1 MRLLLSPLAVIVG
14 TPLAAGYLVAPPGTA
29 FPGTISTC
37 SEWVAYAS
45 GMTCA
50 SIESTYGITAAE
62 FATWNPDCVLGGSC
76 SVITGF
82 DYCIEVN
89 YGTISASSAS
99 STTSTSTQTTF
110 VTSTT
115 TTAGNGVTTPTPI
128 QAGMVDNCNSFHMV
142 VSDDTCATIAS
153 AAGISQTDFADY
165 NPGVGSG
172 CSSLWL
178 GYYVCTGI
186 IGETASKTTVA
197 STTTA
202 GNGITTPT
210 PTQTGMVDNCNSF
223 HMVDSGDSCQTIAT
237 AAGIVLADFYSWNS
251 GVGSGCSSLWLG
263 YYVCTGVVGSTPT
276 TTAATTTTAGNG
288 ISTPTPTQ
296 AGMVG
301 NCNSFHMVVSDDTCA
316 TIASEAG
323 ISTTDF
329 YSWNSGV
336 GSGCSSL
343 WLGYYVCTGV
353 IGSTPTTT
361 KKTTTS
367 TGNGVTTP
375 TPTQPG
381 IVSNCNKFHEV
392 VSGDGCQAIANAAG
406 ITLAQFEAWNT
417 QVGSSCSTLWL
428 GYYVCIGIL

>member
-1 MRLLLSPLAVIVG
+1 M
-14 TPLAAGYLVAPPGTA
+14 
-29 FPGTISTC
+29 
-37 SEWVAYAS
+37 
-45 GMTCA
+45 
-50 SIESTYGITAAE
+50 
-62 FATWNPDCVLGGSC
+62 FALFEEPQVPNRTWR
-76 SVITGF
+76 F
-82 DYCIEVN
+82 DSKRV
-89 YGTISASSAS
+89 
-99 STTSTSTQTTF
+99 
-110 VTSTT
+110 
-115 TTAGNGVTTPTPI
+115 
-128 QAGMVDNCNSFHMV
+128 
-142 VSDDTCATIAS
+142 
-153 AAGISQTDFADY
+153 
-165 NPGVGSG
+165 GVGSRLQNLEPEPE
-172 CSSLWL
+172 SWRSRVESNL
-178 GYYVCTGI
+178 
-186 IGETASKTTVA
+186 ESR
-197 STTTA
+197 
-202 GNGITTPT
+202 
-210 PTQTGMVDNCNSF
+210 
-223 HMVDSGDSCQTIAT
+223 DSCR
-237 AAGIVLADFYSWNS
+237 GL
-251 GVGSGCSSLWLG
+251 
-263 YYVCTGVVGSTPT
+263 PT

-406 ITLAQFEAWNT
+406 ITWAQFEAWNT
-417 QVGSSCSTLWL
+417 QAGSNCSTLWL
-428 GYYVCIGIL
+428 GYYVCIGILWLDPHVPRRD

>member
-1 MRLLLSPLAVIVG
+1 
-14 TPLAAGYLVAPPGTA
+14 
-29 FPGTISTC
+29 
-37 SEWVAYAS
+37 
-45 GMTCA
+45 
-50 SIESTYGITAAE
+50 
-62 FATWNPDCVLGGSC
+62 
-76 SVITGF
+76 
-82 DYCIEVN
+82 
-89 YGTISASSAS
+89 
-99 STTSTSTQTTF
+99 
-110 VTSTT
+110 
-115 TTAGNGVTTPTPI
+115 
-128 QAGMVDNCNSFHMV
+128 MVDNCNSFHMV
-142 VSDDTCATIAS
+142 VSDDTCASIAS
-153 AAGISQTDFADY
+153 SAGISQTDFADY

-178 GYYVCTGI
+178 GYYVCIGI

-202 GNGITTPT
+202 GNGIATPT
-210 PTQTGMVDNCNSF
+210 PTQAGMVDNCNSF

-237 AAGIVLADFYSWNS
+237 AAGIALADFYSWNS

-276 TTAATTTTAGNG
+276 PTAATTTTAGNG

-361 KKTTTS
+361 KRLLLQPGMGLPLRPLLSLELLVTVTNSTKLLAGTAVRPLLMRRVLLWPSLKHGTLKWAAAALHCGWAITFVLESFSWIHMYREGTS
-367 TGNGVTTP
+367 TVKMS
-375 TPTQPG
+375 TQLH
-381 IVSNCNKFHEV
+381 SEKKK
-392 VSGDGCQAIANAAG
+392 
-406 ITLAQFEAWNT
+406 
-417 QVGSSCSTLWL
+417 
-428 GYYVCIGIL
+428 